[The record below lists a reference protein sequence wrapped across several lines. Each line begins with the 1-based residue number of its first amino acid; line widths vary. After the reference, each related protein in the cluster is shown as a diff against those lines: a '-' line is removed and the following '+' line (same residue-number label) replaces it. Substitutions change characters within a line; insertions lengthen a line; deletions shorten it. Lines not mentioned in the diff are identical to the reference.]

1 MSCGRINWVDNIKT
15 IGILS
20 VILGHINSPLNLF
33 IFSWHMPL
41 FFFLSGFF
49 IDTKKSINDFVVNN
63 FNRLMIPY
71 FIFSTLALIIEPIKR
86 TLLGRE
92 DIDVLSELIGIF
104 FFMDYPHLVNTYGFV
119 LWFLPALFF
128 GRLIVYII
136 INKINSIMVQLSII
150 SILFYISFSLDLI
163 FGIDNALNSVLFIY
177 LGYLYY
183 SKLQNE
189 KGLYILIFV
198 FFGIITLYGIPSLNM
213 SLKNFDNLYIN
224 ILYSLSFILLL
235 LILVKVINIKNKI
248 ILTWGANTMLLFIVH
263 PYTNNMAHLIVNYLQ
278 TGDWYLKFIISL
290 LLLHVI
296 LLIKEKYNHIGIF
309 KYV

>member
-1 MSCGRINWVDNIKT
+1 
-15 IGILS
+15 
-20 VILGHINSPLNLF
+20 
-33 IFSWHMPL
+33 
-41 FFFLSGFF
+41 
-49 IDTKKSINDFVVNN
+49 
-63 FNRLMIPY
+63 
-71 FIFSTLALIIEPIKR
+71 
-86 TLLGRE
+86 
-92 DIDVLSELIGIF
+92 
-104 FFMDYPHLVNTYGFV
+104 
-119 LWFLPALFF
+119 
-128 GRLIVYII
+128 
-136 INKINSIMVQLSII
+136 
-150 SILFYISFSLDLI
+150 
-163 FGIDNALNSVLFIY
+163 
-177 LGYLYY
+177 
-183 SKLQNE
+183 
-189 KGLYILIFV
+189 
-198 FFGIITLYGIPSLNM
+198 M

>member
-104 FFMDYPHLVNTYGFV
+104 FFMDYPHLINTYGFV
-119 LWFLPALFF
+119 LWFLPALFLE
-128 GRLIVYII
+128 G
-136 INKINSIMVQLSII
+136 
-150 SILFYISFSLDLI
+150 
-163 FGIDNALNSVLFIY
+163 
-177 LGYLYY
+177 
-183 SKLQNE
+183 
-189 KGLYILIFV
+189 
-198 FFGIITLYGIPSLNM
+198 
-213 SLKNFDNLYIN
+213 
-224 ILYSLSFILLL
+224 
-235 LILVKVINIKNKI
+235 
-248 ILTWGANTMLLFIVH
+248 
-263 PYTNNMAHLIVNYLQ
+263 
-278 TGDWYLKFIISL
+278 
-290 LLLHVI
+290 
-296 LLIKEKYNHIGIF
+296 
-309 KYV
+309 